1 VETRSY
7 LKKIF
12 WPNLGGGSEIRILE
26 ILEYSSVSNGAPA
39 LTLNQNPIFEIAS
52 KAFMILLIIGTTL
65 LPCQPLLAGSSQDTD
80 IEELLEGFTNETPVE
95 DSETVPELL
104 EGFEEE
110 GPAAATK
117 QAADT
122 GTARVGFD
130 GYLQLWSAINYA
142 HAPPQPGQT
151 DWRGLSSLRTEFLL
165 EMNARLTDDWR
176 ALVSGSGF
184 YDLAYVLNG
193 RDHFTEQVLQAYE
206 KELELREAF
215 VQGSVTKALD
225 LKAGRQI
232 AVWGKSDYIRVTDV
246 LNPLDLREPGLTDLE
261 DLRLPVTMTRADY
274 YFGDWS
280 VTGIAVHEIRFN
292 KNPVFGSD
300 FYPYP
305 TPLPPETIPTTSWDN
320 TEWALAVNGV
330 FSQWDIA
337 FYHARLYNDQPHTV
351 LTTPVPIPR
360 VNLQHAP
367 ITMYGSAAQAALGNW
382 LLKAEMAYFEDLQF
396 FNAPTE
402 TFHRLDASA
411 GLEYS
416 GFHETIISLDIANRH
431 LDNWSL
437 AVAAAPDFVIEDDFQ
452 SVIGLSR
459 EFLDDTLELAVIAST
474 FGVTGQNGAFQRYTA
489 DYDINDD
496 LAILVGLI
504 DYQSGDKE
512 ELKQIGEN
520 DRIYF
525 RLRYSF

>member
-7 LKKIF
+7 LKKVF
-12 WPNLGGGSEIRILE
+12 WPNLGVRSEIRILE
-26 ILEYSSVSNGAPA
+26 ILKYSSGSNVAPA

-52 KAFMILLIIGTTL
+52 KAFIILFIIG
-65 LPCQPLLAGSSQDTD
+65 CVIFCGQPLLAGSGQDTD
-80 IEELLEGFTNETPVE
+80 IEELLNGFKDEAPIE

-110 GPAAATK
+110 GPAAAK
-117 QAADT
+117 EQEAAT

-151 DWRGLSSLRTEFLL
+151 DWRGLSSLRTELLL

-176 ALVSGSGF
+176 ALVSGSGI
-184 YDLAYVLNG
+184 YDLAYALNG
-193 RDHFTEQVLQAYE
+193 RDQYTEQVLQAYE

-215 VQGSVTKALD
+215 VQGRLTKALD

-232 AVWGKSDYIRVTDV
+232 TVWGKSDYIRVTDV

-274 YFGDWS
+274 YVGDWS
-280 VTGIAVHEIRFN
+280 ISGIAVHEIRFN

-305 TPLPPETIPTTSWDN
+305 APLPPETIPTTSWDN

-330 FSQWDIA
+330 FSKWDIA
-337 FYHARLYNDQPHTV
+337 FYHAKLYNDQPHTV

-367 ITMYGSAAQAALGNW
+367 ITMYGSAVQAALGNW
-382 LLKAEMAYFEDLQF
+382 LFKAEVAYLDDLQF
-396 FNAPTE
+396 LNAPDE
-402 TFHRLDASA
+402 NFRRLDALA

-416 GFHETIISLDIANRH
+416 GFRKMIISLDIANRH
-431 LDNWSL
+431 LDDWTPAL
-437 AVAAAPDFVIEDDFQ
+437 AAAPDFAIEDDFQ
-452 SVIGLSR
+452 SVIGLSKD
-459 EFLDDTLELAVIAST
+459 FLDDTLELAIIAST
-474 FGVTGQNGAFQRYTA
+474 FGVTGQNGSFQRYTA
-489 DYDINDD
+489 DYDLNDD
-496 LAILVGLI
+496 MALLVGLI

-512 ELKQIGEN
+512 ELKQIGDN